1 MLRIVKKNDIDTLPT
16 LFTEKDL
23 REVVFGNEL
32 SKNNTY
38 ALIHSEGFPT
48 VKIGNKYFISR
59 EGFKSW
65 VNERAGK
72 L

>member
-1 MLRIVKKNDIDTLPT
+1 MLRIKKNDIDTLPA

-48 VKIGNKYFISR
+48 VKIGKKYYIAK
-59 EGFKSW
+59 EGLKKW
-65 VNERAGK
+65 IEENTGK
-72 L
+72 G